1 LDAPAA
7 AQRRDAGVVP
17 TISFVTVTRPVMV
30 IGSTQP
36 WSDVDHGRA
45 AAAGTE
51 VVRRHSGGGAVLLV
65 PGGQVWAEIVVPA
78 GDPLWQ
84 ADVNRATH
92 WLGRAWTQ
100 TLRDLGVNARR
111 HAGGMVAGPWSWLAC
126 FGGLGPGEVTVDGRK
141 VVGISQRRTR
151 GGARF
156 QCAVLLRWDPA
167 ALVHLLV
174 MEEQQRERAS
184 AALAEAAVPAGVD
197 RLAIEETFTER
208 LSRL

>member
-1 LDAPAA
+1 
-7 AQRRDAGVVP
+7 
-17 TISFVTVTRPVMV
+17 VTVASPVLV

-36 WSDVDHGRA
+36 WFDVDHGRA

-51 VVRRHSGGGAVLLV
+51 VVRRGSGGGAVLLV

-92 WLGRAWTQ
+92 WLGRAWTK
-100 TLRDLGVNARR
+100 TLEDLGVDARWHSGR
-111 HAGGMVAGPWSWLAC
+111 MMAGPWSPLAC
-126 FGGLGPGEVTVDGRK
+126 FGGMGPGEVTVGGRK

-151 GGARF
+151 SGARF

-167 ALVHLLV
+167 ALVYLLALD
-174 MEEQQRERAS
+174 EQQRERAS
-184 AALAEAAVPAGVD
+184 AGLADVAAPAGVD
-197 RLAIEETFTER
+197 GVAIEETFTER